1 MTIFKKFVSLFSA
14 AVIVFLM
21 YFGSYLP
28 FKKSQLLIDS
38 MINLQAQKIRT
49 LQDFFDN
56 FNKPLDFFSPVG
68 QEESIKVLGERI
80 SPLIQNKPPPEI
92 ARALLDYLDQ
102 EFNRLPENN
111 SLGYHQ
117 DLSVL
122 ASAHE
127 INWFSYKE
135 KKDFELAQ
143 KYFLKGLEK
152 SPKRPQYLYGLFEFY
167 RLSNLN
173 AQSRLIGEKIL
184 DYWPQDQRIVEALK
198 TL

>member
-38 MINLQAQKIRT
+38 MINLQSQKIRT

-80 SPLIQNKPPPEI
+80 FPLIQNKPPPEI
-92 ARALLDYLDQ
+92 ARALLDYLD
-102 EFNRLPENN
+102 
-111 SLGYHQ
+111 
-117 DLSVL
+117 
-122 ASAHE
+122 
-127 INWFSYKE
+127 
-135 KKDFELAQ
+135 
-143 KYFLKGLEK
+143 
-152 SPKRPQYLYGLFEFY
+152 
-167 RLSNLN
+167 
-173 AQSRLIGEKIL
+173 
-184 DYWPQDQRIVEALK
+184 
-198 TL
+198 